1 MASDLYDR
9 ILRVERRLRAID
21 LDSLSHRQRANAF
34 ALIGGAS
41 RRLLDQNGEIR
52 GDEESGGCGYL
63 DIYVFD
69 GSNNP
74 LQGVDVS
81 AALQPPGQS
90 PISIGNALTDAD
102 GHTALGIPQGGV
114 YVVSAFKAGY
124 PTAGTSVYAP
134 CGGPT
139 TVALKLANPPQYFA
153 PCNKPIGATLNL
165 NDSAIG
171 DIDLNYDSAR
181 STSNGAS
188 TWTGSHAAP
197 KTGSPWTIHYELW
210 GSPTGAVHF
219 TIYGMSGTTVD
230 SSAHSGG
237 AVFAPTLTCTPLQIT
252 GGMSYSA
259 VSDFYNDPGG
269 GAGINYKITEK

>member
-124 PTAGTSVYAP
+124 PTAGGSVYAP

-139 TVALKLANPPQYFA
+139 SVALKLANPPQVFT
-153 PCNKPIGATLNL
+153 PCGKTISATLNL

-171 DIDLNYDSAR
+171 NIDLNYDAAL
-181 STSNGAS
+181 TAS
-188 TWTGSHAAP
+188 SGDSVWVATHAAP
-197 KTGSPWTIHYELW
+197 KTGSPWTIHYEFHSNFSKGLLN
-210 GSPTGAVHF
+210 V
-219 TIYGMSGTTVD
+219 YGKSGTTVD
-230 SSAHSGG
+230 TNPGSGG
-237 AVFAPTLTCTPLQIT
+237 QSIGPSLTCTPFQFT
-252 GGMSYSA
+252 DVRPYSS
-259 VSDFYNDPGG
+259 VSDFYNSGPST
-269 GAGINYKITEK
+269 ITYKITEK